1 LSGSSHNDS
10 NQKVRQ
16 SQIRFKVRYAET
28 DAMGIAHHSNY
39 VIWLE
44 MGRVD
49 FLEQIG
55 IPYSEVERRGVYLV
69 VTNVGVKY
77 RRPARFDDEIILTT
91 RLSALK
97 SRLVRFDYALET
109 PDGGLLAEGFS
120 EHIATDLEKRSV
132 PIPHHLREA
141 LEG

>member
-10 NQKVRQ
+10 SPKVRQ

-44 MGRVD
+44 MGRIA
-49 FLEQIG
+49 FLDEIG

-91 RLSALK
+91 RLSTLK

-109 PDGGLLAEGFS
+109 PDGSLLAEGFS